1 MLFRRRVRRL
11 ALVLGLVTPTPA
23 LATPATT
30 RVVWQAS
37 EQCMSADELR
47 AGVDRRLGRSVFQQD
62 ADLVLRGNV
71 TFRDGKAHAELELRT
86 ADTPAGKH
94 GTLVGSRD
102 LDMEGDDCRVLD
114 DSLLLVTSIM
124 IDVPEEDLPPPPPPD
139 QPEPRIEKPTAVPP
153 LGTPLKLP
161 KPPPPKSAPAALAW
175 KYRLFVDATTGVGAL
190 PLGSFGGDLG
200 LRVEPGGFWPLELSA
215 NFDHGSASAGDGAL
229 TLDSVTWGLLVC
241 PFDFGLEVC
250 AGQRVGVVW
259 ARGEQLEHNQRRRRI
274 RGELSLGLRWAPAI
288 GSNQLV
294 VGVEALVPMVQD
306 RYFYERAGREIELF
320 RVAPIGGKLSIGF
333 RLGL

>member
-11 ALVLGLVTPTPA
+11 ALVLGLVIPAPA

-37 EQCMSADELR
+37 DQCMSADELR
-47 AGVDRRLGRSVFQQD
+47 TGVERRLGRSVFQQD
-62 ADLVLRGNV
+62 ADLVLRGNA

-124 IDVPEEDLPPPPPPD
+124 IDVPEEELPPPPPPD
-139 QPEPRIEKPTAVPP
+139 EPEPEIEKPKAVPP

-161 KPPPPKSAPAALAW
+161 KPPRPASAAQAPPW
-175 KYRLFVDATTGVGAL
+175 RYGLFVDATTSAGAL

-215 NFDHGSASAGDGAL
+215 NFDHGSASASDGSL
-229 TLDSVTWGLLVC
+229 TLNSVTSGLLVC

-250 AGQRVGVVW
+250 AGQRVGAVW
-259 ARGEQLEHNQRRRRI
+259 ARGAQLESNRTRRRI

-320 RVAPIGGKLSIGF
+320 HVAPIGGRLSIGF